1 MAISGIQIIGIGQ
14 PNESANSDSLY
25 TAFTKTKDNF
35 TQLFACASPYN
46 TFTGNGV
53 TITQNSG
60 LGTVNID
67 NNGVLDITAGS
78 GISITSANGVYE
90 ISSNG
95 SGNGGSGTVTSVGIA
110 SSTINVGGTNP
121 VTSSGT
127 ITLNLPIFTGLAG
140 TYNNPT
146 VTLDA
151 YGRVTSASNNTV
163 SGTVTSVAMS
173 PGNGIQVSVTGNSN
187 VNPTFTVTNTGVT
200 RLTAGTGI
208 SLSGSNGAITV
219 ATTGVGTVT
228 GVSVTSNALV
238 VTGSPVTTSG
248 TITVDLPSNIAA
260 TGSTTVGTFLKLT
273 PQASAPTSPT
283 AGTVYYDSGTNTL
296 KCYNGTAWKTITMA

>member
-35 TQLFACASPYN
+35 TQLFACSSPYS

-53 TITQNSG
+53 TITQNSS

-95 SGNGGSGTVTSVGIA
+95 SGNGGSGTVTSVGIS

-127 ITLNLPIFTGLAG
+127 ITLNLPIFAGLAG
-140 TYNNPT
+140 TYTNPT

-151 YGRVTSASNNTV
+151 YGRVTNASNNNV
-163 SGTVTSVAMS
+163 SGTVTGVAMS
-173 PGNGIQVSVTGNSN
+173 PGNGIQVSVAGNSN
-187 VNPTFTVTNTGVT
+187 LNPTFTVTNTGVT

-208 SLSGSNGAITV
+208 SLSGSNGAVTI

-228 GVSVTSNALV
+228 GVNVTSNALV
-238 VTGSPVTTSG
+238 VTGSPINTSG
-248 TITVDLPSNIAA
+248 TITVDLPANIAA

-283 AGTVYYDSGTNTL
+283 AGTVYYDSGSNTL

>member
-1 MAISGIQIIGIGQ
+1 MAISGIQIIGVGQ
-14 PNESANSDSLY
+14 PNESTGSDSLY
-25 TAFTKTKDNF
+25 TAFNKTVTNF
-35 TQLFACASPYN
+35 NTLFTSASPYN

-53 TITQNSG
+53 TITQNSS
-60 LGTVNID
+60 LGTVNI
-67 NNGVLDITAGS
+67 NNDGVLGITAGS
-78 GISITSANGVYE
+78 GISITSANGIYE

-110 SSTINVGGTNP
+110 SSTINVGGANP

-127 ITLNLPIFTGLAG
+127 ITLNLPAYTNLAG
-140 TYNNPT
+140 TYANPT
-146 VTLDA
+146 VTIDA
-151 YGRVTSASNNTV
+151 YGRVTSASNNTI

-173 PGNGIQVSVTGNSN
+173 PGSGIQVSVVGNSN

-208 SLSGSNGAITV
+208 ALSGSNGAVTI
-219 ATTGVGTVT
+219 ATTGTGTVT

-238 VTGSPVTTSG
+238 VTGSPITTSG
-248 TITVDLPSNIAA
+248 TITVDLPSNV
-260 TGSTTVGTFLKLT
+260 TTVGSTTVGTFLKLS